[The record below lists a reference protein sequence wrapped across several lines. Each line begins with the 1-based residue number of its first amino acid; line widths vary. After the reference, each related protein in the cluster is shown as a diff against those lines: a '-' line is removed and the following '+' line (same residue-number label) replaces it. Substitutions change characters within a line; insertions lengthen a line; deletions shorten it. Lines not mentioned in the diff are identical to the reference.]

1 MDSAPAIKKGK
12 SMSPVIP
19 WVLRPGNAVLVF
31 MQEQFN
37 KIFTPLLNPF
47 YFLGAITFFFCWILF
62 ITGAYLLLYYN
73 MDPKGSYESIQYLTL
88 DQRYVGGIM
97 RSLHRYATDGL
108 MIVILF
114 HVLQVLFSD
123 RFRSHRWLAWVTGVI
138 ILPITWFAGFTGY
151 FLVWDDKAQ
160 MIATE
165 TSHIFDILPISSE
178 PLSRAFLV
186 NDTLNPVF
194 FFFLNFGHI
203 ALPTLLLILGWV
215 HVMRVTRPLISPPWA
230 LGMPIMVLL
239 LAISLIKPALSGQP
253 ADLSKLV
260 GTIDIDWFYMAP
272 YPVINVFNLDATTVW
287 FLFGGFYFI
296 FVLLPWLVPGHRASD
311 DADAGAGSV
320 ISGIDD
326 IGMDAADLIAQ
337 RLEETSAQKVPRGVA
352 KVTLK
357 DCKACDLCLEVCP
370 FEAISIDPRSDDMPY
385 STEATINP
393 SLCGECGFCVTAC
406 EFDAI
411 EMDGWTKSTFLGHIE
426 ALFSATNGSKPKVMA
441 FVCERSI
448 DMDSIIDKE
457 KKRLIGMDDVAVMIL
472 PCIGVISPA
481 LVEYSLKAGA
491 TGIVAVGGRA
501 LDCHFRAA
509 RRRIQAGMEGD
520 PSPFYVERMNQD
532 NIKVFLIS
540 RFKGEELLRDIK
552 AFVAETAIDKKE
564 EV

>member
-1 MDSAPAIKKGK
+1 
-12 SMSPVIP
+12 
-19 WVLRPGNAVLVF
+19 
-31 MQEQFN
+31 
-37 KIFTPLLNPF
+37 
-47 YFLGAITFFFCWILF
+47 
-62 ITGAYLLLYYN
+62 
-73 MDPKGSYESIQYLTL
+73 
-88 DQRYVGGIM
+88 
-97 RSLHRYATDGL
+97 
-108 MIVILF
+108 
-114 HVLQVLFSD
+114 
-123 RFRSHRWLAWVTGVI
+123 
-138 ILPITWFAGFTGY
+138 
-151 FLVWDDKAQ
+151 
-160 MIATE
+160 
-165 TSHIFDILPISSE
+165 
-178 PLSRAFLV
+178 
-186 NDTLNPVF
+186 
-194 FFFLNFGHI
+194 
-203 ALPTLLLILGWV
+203 
-215 HVMRVTRPLISPPWA
+215 
-230 LGMPIMVLL
+230 
-239 LAISLIKPALSGQP
+239 
-253 ADLSKLV
+253 
-260 GTIDIDWFYMAP
+260 
-272 YPVINVFNLDATTVW
+272 
-287 FLFGGFYFI
+287 
-296 FVLLPWLVPGHRASD
+296 
-311 DADAGAGSV
+311 
-320 ISGIDD
+320 
-326 IGMDAADLIAQ
+326 
-337 RLEETSAQKVPRGVA
+337 
-352 KVTLK
+352 
-357 DCKACDLCLEVCP
+357 
-370 FEAISIDPRSDDMPY
+370 MPY